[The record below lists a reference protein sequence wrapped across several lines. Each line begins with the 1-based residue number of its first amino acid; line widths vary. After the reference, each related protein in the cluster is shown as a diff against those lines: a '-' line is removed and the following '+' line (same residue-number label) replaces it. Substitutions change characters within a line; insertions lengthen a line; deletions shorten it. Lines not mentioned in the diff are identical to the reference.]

1 MLGRS
6 LTVGLN
12 LKICGK
18 ILPIHPNER
27 TMQKDSVYLPCLG
40 CYAETICPSTHFGVI
55 CGNFLSK
62 KKLGCSSYWLGHIL
76 RSSVRK

>member
-27 TMQKDSVYLPCLG
+27 TMQKNSAYLPDLG
-40 CYAETICPSTHFGVI
+40 CYAETFS
-55 CGNFLSK
+55 LKRSYAA
-62 KKLGCSSYWLGHIL
+62 SSYWY
-76 RSSVRK
+76 

>member
-40 CYAETICPSTHFGVI
+40 CYAETICLSTHFGVI

-62 KKLGCSSYWLGHIL
+62 KKLCCSVY
-76 RSSVRK
+76 

>member
-40 CYAETICPSTHFGVI
+40 CYAETICLSTHFGVI

-62 KKLGCSSYWLGHIL
+62 KKLGCISPRQEKQL
-76 RSSVRK
+76 